1 MITYYWDCT
10 RVDAYPE
17 YETGGDTYPDVV
29 FYINWKVIATSD
41 VLDPEGIPYT
51 TYNENS
57 IEIDVRN
64 ITDFIPFS
72 ELTNEISVG
81 WTKSTMGVDGVA
93 LVEEGLAYGIEQLI
107 NPPAV
112 SLVIGE

>member
-1 MITYYWDCT
+1 MGLHKGRRLPWIWD
-10 RVDAYPE
+10 RRE
-17 YETGGDTYPDVV
+17 YLPWCC

-51 TYNENS
+51 TYNQNS
-57 IEIDVRN
+57 IGINVDN